1 MSLFDHDNLGDR
13 IDHLNKMRH
22 QAIPFEKSSYPKH
35 VLEDTIFSSEPN
47 QVLIRAETNEGEI
60 LHVVLISS
68 FDGIH
73 WFCWI
78 IEHQRFD
85 IMETE
90 SG

>member
-1 MSLFDHDNLGDR
+1 MMFDDYDLNQK
-13 IDHLNKMRH
+13 IDHINKIRH
-22 QAIPFEKSSYPKH
+22 QAISFEKSSYPKH
-35 VLEDTIFSSEPN
+35 VLQDTIFSSEPN
-47 QVLIRAETNEGEI
+47 QVLIRAETTEGEI

>member
-1 MSLFDHDNLGDR
+1 MSSQDHDGFSDR
-13 IDHLNKMRH
+13 INYLNKMRS

-47 QVLIRAETNEGEI
+47 QVLIRAETTEGEI